1 MVSCTARVDLPAGE
15 DPGMNEWSLGVVV
28 VVVVLV
34 VAVAVRLPW
43 RRARS
48 LRVESRIGTAA
59 VEFAPPSRLKTK
71 GQAPRLKTNRT
82 TGATPRRDGPKPD
95 PARTAATRARRA
107 APRRK
112 PKRRTR

>member
-1 MVSCTARVDLPAGE
+1 MQ
-15 DPGMNEWSLGVVV
+15 EWSIGVV

-34 VAVAVRLPW
+34 VAVALRLPW

-59 VEFAPPSRLKTK
+59 VEFAPPSRLKTPSPHLV
-71 GQAPRLKTNRT
+71 AS
-82 TGATPRRDGPKPD
+82 GAAALARGGPKHNPT
-95 PARTAATRARRA
+95 RAAASRARRA

-112 PKRRTR
+112 PKRCTR